1 MLIRS
6 LYKRNISFIMLFL
19 IASLIFYF
27 SSQTGQ
33 ESSNLSSVLWV
44 RKLAHISEYTVLS
57 FFVYAYFS
65 NFQYGSKRTIILT
78 YVVSL
83 LYAVSDE
90 LHQTFVPNRSGNLI
104 DVGVDSIG
112 IILGIIISIILKK
125 YKI

>member
-1 MLIRS
+1 
-6 LYKRNISFIMLFL
+6 MLFL

-125 YKI
+125 FYKI